1 MLNVHAILPR
11 SRANGPGVRT
21 VIWLQGCTLCC
32 PGCFNPGTHSAE
44 PRLLMPEADLLARII
59 ADQHEIEGV
68 SISGGEPLQQ
78 PEGLLAMIEHL
89 AASRTTPPHRPHV
102 DMGRRPD
109 RYRQVLR
116 RPTTNVV
123 TTTSASRIP

>member
-11 SRANGPGVRT
+11 SRANGLGVRT
-21 VIWLQGCTLCC
+21 VIWLQGCTLRC

-68 SISGGEPLQQ
+68 SISGGEPWRND
-78 PEGLLAMIEHL
+78 E
-89 AASRTTPPHRPHV
+89 
-102 DMGRRPD
+102 
-109 RYRQVLR
+109 
-116 RPTTNVV
+116 
-123 TTTSASRIP
+123 